1 VSGDVDVLVV
11 GGGPVGLAAAVL
23 AAERGMSVAVVE
35 RRPEPVDKAC
45 GEGLMPSAVA
55 ALQGL
60 GVDPP
65 GVDFAGIRY
74 VAADGR
80 RSAAA
85 RFRGGTGRGVRRT
98 ALVDALGRRADA
110 LGVKRCQDDV
120 VRLRAAPGA
129 VVARLAGSGDLAG
142 SWLLG
147 ADGLHSTVRR
157 WVGGSTRA
165 RVRPRYGLRRHFA
178 VAPWT
183 DLVEVHWTVGAEAY
197 VTPVGPHEVGVA
209 ILTDTRGPDHDAW
222 LASFPALATSL
233 RGAEPTTRVLGAG
246 PLEQNVGRR
255 SVGRVLL
262 VGDAAGYV
270 DALTGEGIAL
280 GVATASAAVECVA
293 TGRPDRYEQMWRDA
307 TRRYRMLTRAV
318 LFAAQHEPLRTA
330 VVPAARLLPPVYGAA
345 VRALA

>member
-1 VSGDVDVLVV
+1 VTADVDVLVV

-55 ALQGL
+55 ALKRL

-65 GVDFAGIRY
+65 GVDFTGIRY
-74 VAADGR
+74 VAADGG

-85 RFRGGTGRGVRRT
+85 RFRHGAGRGVRRT
-98 ALVDALGRRADA
+98 ALVDELARRADA

-120 VRLRAAPGA
+120 VRLRPAPGL
-129 VVARLAGSGDLAG
+129 VVAQLAGSGDLAG

-157 WVGGSTRA
+157 CLGGDAPA

-178 VAPWT
+178 VEPWT
-183 DLVEVHWTVGAEAY
+183 DLVEVHWADGAEAY

-209 ILTDTRGPDHDAW
+209 ILTDTRGPDHAAW
-222 LASFPALATSL
+222 LASFPALASRL
-233 RGAEPTTRVLGAG
+233 RGSEPTTRVLGAG
-246 PLEQNVGRR
+246 PLEQNVSRR
-255 SVGRVLL
+255 AVGRVLL

-270 DALTGEGIAL
+270 DALTGEGVSL
-280 GVATASAAVECVA
+280 GVATAAAAVECVA
-293 TGRPDRYEQMWRDA
+293 TERPDRYERLWRDA
-307 TRRYRMLTRAV
+307 TRRYRLLTRAV

-330 VVPAARLLPPVYGAA
+330 VVPAAGLLPPVYGAA